1 MAKPTSARDRS
12 KRRASRRPTSSATR
26 AARSRSST
34 NSSRVTQSGQGGS
47 GSAQVTNA
55 ARRTSTGS
63 APVTSSTRPSLPPAS
78 SPRAALPPA
87 GQTGGSQPPRG
98 TTRPG
103 TTRSGPTRFE
113 QAQSKLRVATQG
125 SSPSAVRTG
134 QPGATNFRAPGFA
147 NLGAGFILNEIANRL
162 LTPLAERGGR
172 ELRRY
177 LERTINKRQVPDEEG
192 FIRAPD
198 GSYVYAGPAGRAGT
212 TPLEAKSAATR
223 QKPKTGTVQEDVS
236 QQQLQ
241 IQSRGGGDRG
251 TDAPRRMVTPNTP
264 EAKKKSINQMYAE
277 ARKKALAIKDPTQR
291 QAALEGVSQMGMELH
306 REYFNKRP
314 LTDL

>member
-1 MAKPTSARDRS
+1 MATPTSSRNRS
-12 KRRASRRPTSSATR
+12 QRRASRRPTSSKTR
-26 AARSRSST
+26 AQRSRSST

-78 SPRAALPPA
+78 SPRGALPPA

-113 QAQSKLRVATQG
+113 QAQSKLRIAQQG
-125 SSPSAVRTG
+125 SSPSTVRVG
-134 QPGATNFRAPGFA
+134 QPGPTNFRAPGLA
-147 NLGAGFILNEIANRL
+147 NAGAGFILYEIANRL
-162 LTPLAERGGR
+162 LTPLAERAGR
-172 ELRRY
+172 NLRRRM
-177 LERTINKRQVPDEEG
+177 EGSINQRAYPDADG
-192 FIRAPD
+192 IIRRPD
-198 GSYVYAGPAGRAGT
+198 GSPVYSGPAGRAGT
-212 TPLEAKSAATR
+212 TPMEAKAANTR
-223 QKPKTGTVQEDVS
+223 QQAQGQGEGT
-236 QQQLQ
+236 
-241 IQSRGGGDRG
+241 IQDPDKLGGGDRG
-251 TDAPRRMVTPNTP
+251 ANAPLRIVTPNTP
-264 EAKKKSINQMYAE
+264 EAKKKGINQMYAE

-306 REYFNKRP
+306 REYFNKKP
-314 LTDL
+314 LYEL